1 MSTHSSQPIV
11 IFDGVCG
18 VCDRLVALA
27 LRNDLLGELV
37 FTANSSEYGS
47 ALCKSLNLKDLS
59 DRTIIVINGEDV
71 LLRSDAVIF
80 IARHLRAPYKYAAA
94 LRYIPKIVR
103 DIGYRF
109 VASIRRGFPL
119 KRKVCDLL
127 PVELRRRIRE

>member
-1 MSTHSSQPIV
+1 MSTDSSQPIV

-27 LRNDLLGELV
+27 LQNDLLGELV

-47 ALCKSLNLKDLS
+47 ALCESLNVKELS
-59 DRTIIVINGEDV
+59 ERTIIVVHGEQV

-80 IARHLRAPYKYAAA
+80 IAKHLRAPYNYFAAI
-94 LRYIPKIVR
+94 RYIPKAVR
-103 DIGYRF
+103 DLGYRF
-109 VASIRRGFPL
+109 VASARRAFPL

-127 PVELRRRIRE
+127 PPDLRARIRG